1 MRIVIMEQTTKV
13 FSDLNQLTDYLVN
26 CISNQLLNKKKG
38 QYYSI
43 ALSGGS
49 TPLSIFKIIAEKYNN
64 KIDWKRVA
72 LFWGDERCVPPSD
85 SESNYRMTYENL
97 FKYLN
102 IPELN
107 FCRIIGEND
116 PEDEAKRYS
125 DKVDSMLP
133 HFNGIP
139 QFDLILLGLG
149 EDGHT
154 ASIFPYN
161 IELFHS
167 QKWFETSAHPV
178 TKQMR
183 VTATGIL
190 INNAR
195 EVFYIVTG
203 SGKAQKVSQIINH
216 HPGWETLPAS
226 LVKPTAGQLVWLLDE
241 AAASLL

>member
-1 MRIVIMEQTTKV
+1 MEPIIKV
-13 FSDLNQLTDYLVN
+13 FSDLNQLTDYLVTS
-26 CISNQLLNKKKG
+26 ISNQLLNKKKE

-49 TPLSIFKIIAEKYNN
+49 TPLSIFKIIAGKYNG

-72 LFWGDERCVPPSD
+72 IFWGDERCVPPSD
-85 SESNYRMTYENL
+85 NESNYRMAYENL
-97 FKYLN
+97 FKFLN

-116 PEDEAKRYS
+116 PESESKRYS
-125 DKVDSMLP
+125 EKVDTMLP
-133 HFNGIP
+133 HQNGIP
-139 QFDLILLGLG
+139 QFDLFLLGLG

-154 ASIFPYN
+154 ASIFPHN

-167 QKWFETSAHPV
+167 NRLFETSAHPV
-178 TKQMR
+178 TKQIR
-183 VTATGIL
+183 VTATGKL

-195 EVFYIVTG
+195 EVIFIVTG
-203 SGKAQKVSQIINH
+203 SGKAQRVAQIIHH
-216 HPGWETLPAS
+216 HPGWEALPAS
-226 LVKPTAGQLVWLLDE
+226 LAKPTDGQLIWLLDE